1 MYVPG
6 SLPLTSR
13 VFEYEAVEAFVRT
26 SGPVLSS
33 GKPSLIHS
41 TLCTGPPDE
50 VHVRENAM
58 LAEFWGDIDVSWN
71 EFVSGTILASIINM
85 KYK

>member
-6 SLPLTSR
+6 SLPLTSK
-13 VFEYEAVEAFVRT
+13 VFEYEAVEAFVKT

-33 GKPSLIHS
+33 GKLSLIHS

-50 VHVRENAM
+50 IATCES
-58 LAEFWGDIDVSWN
+58 ECDVS
-71 EFVSGTILASIINM
+71 
-85 KYK
+85 